1 VHHVYLQLLPLF
13 QTQDFKEGMQAF
25 MERRAAKFEGR

>member
-1 VHHVYLQLLPLF
+1 VYLQLLPLF
-13 QTQDFKEGMQAF
+13 QSHDFKDGMQSF